1 MVELSEERAREIKE
15 PSYLDA
21 LIPLVALVVLIGG
34 AVALFGVDAVDGPI
48 PVALILSGMVV
59 ALVALKN
66 GYHWEEVVSTGK
78 IAFESIVTPIFILLA
93 VGSLIGTWNMSGT
106 IPTLVY
112 YGIQVLQPGYFYVAT
127 LVVCALISLSIG
139 SSWTTAGTIGVG
151 LVGLASLV
159 GVSPAVTAGA
169 VISGAYLGDKLSP
182 LSETTVLTSQL
193 VGLDIYTHLRHQ
205 IWTSVPAFLIAL
217 VVLGAI
223 GLRTSVAPGV
233 DTGSEL
239 NQLDKLFWIT
249 PWNLIPLAV
258 LIVLSIRKVPASLAI
273 MSAALLAA
281 LMAPFFQHDAIVRFI
296 DDEHIT
302 PPLVYIKAAWVAIA
316 TGFEANSGI
325 DVLDRLLSRGGMAS
339 MLTTL
344 WIIIGAVTFG
354 TMLDEFKL
362 LAKLINPLL
371 NVARSTGRLIGS
383 VVGVAFGLNVLAAD
397 QYIALVLPARLFH
410 NEFEKR
416 GLGAANLSRAC
427 ADGGTVTSALVP
439 WNSCGAF
446 MAATLGVPTLAYAP
460 FCLFNIASP
469 LLSIL
474 WGIIGFKIARQEPV
488 AGRVPEVQVA
498 AGSEPLPGGAAPGH
512 HTRS

>member
-1 MVELSEERAREIKE
+1 MVEVPEERAREIKE

-21 LIPLVALVVLIGG
+21 LIPLVTLVVLIGG

-59 ALVALKN
+59 GLVALKN
-66 GYHWEEVVSTGK
+66 GYHWDDVVTTGK

-112 YGIQVLQPGYFYVAT
+112 YGIKILQPGYFYVAS
-127 LVVCALISLSIG
+127 LIVCALVSLSIG

-193 VGLDIYTHLRHQ
+193 AGIDIYTHLRAQ

-217 VVLGAI
+217 VVLGLI
-223 GLRTSVAPGV
+223 GLRSSVAPDV

-239 NQLDKLFWIT
+239 SQLDQLFWIT
-249 PWNLIPLAV
+249 PWNLIPLLA
-258 LIVLSIRKVPASLAI
+258 LIVLSIKKVPASLAI
-273 MSAALLAA
+273 MGAALLAA
-281 LMAPFFQHDAIVRFI
+281 ILAPIFQHDAIVRFI
-296 DDEHIT
+296 NDESIT
-302 PPLVYIKAAWVAIA
+302 PPLVYVKAAWLAIA
-316 TGFEANSGI
+316 SGYEANSGI
-325 DVLDRLLSRGGMAS
+325 AVLDRLLSRGGMTS

-371 NVARSTGRLIGS
+371 ERAQTTGRLLGS
-383 VVGVAFGLNVLAAD
+383 VVSTAFGLNVLAAD
-397 QYIALVLPARLFH
+397 QYIALVLPARLFRS
-410 NEFEKR
+410 EFEKR
-416 GLGAANLSRAC
+416 GLMPSNLSRAC

-446 MAATLGVPTLAYAP
+446 MAATLGVPTLAYLP
-460 FCLFNIASP
+460 FCVFNIASP
-469 LLSIL
+469 LLSWL
-474 WGIIGFKIARQEPV
+474 WGVTGFKLARRAPSEGRLPEDPAAHASSIAAKQHR
-488 AGRVPEVQVA
+488 
-498 AGSEPLPGGAAPGH
+498 
-512 HTRS
+512 